1 MRVGSYPLLS
11 KGVYVSL
18 IGRDVEKVR
27 EIAEEVAERLQ
38 GRLVTEEEAR
48 RALAIYDEAFAA
60 AV

>member
-48 RALAIYDEAFAA
+48 KEKAAL
-60 AV
+60 